1 METFAC
7 IYILRGDPYRP
18 GTCLNLE
25 QNVTEVGRASS
36 DTVPDMAFTNIFIS
50 RRHLAIRK
58 EEGRAVAYDLGSR
71 HGTELNGVRMIP
83 HAPYVLE
90 TNDILKLARGTSV
103 LHFSYSPGEQTLE
116 FEPFGALTQPEETM
130 SGSVTI
136 HWEKRE
142 CVVDDVRI
150 AMSEKEFLLLQL
162 LHEHPNR
169 LVTIRDIKQKVW
181 YDRNAGPDG
190 LPDVTIDELTTL
202 IYRIRKKYGR
212 DTFQINAIRGSG
224 YILEKE

>member
-1 METFAC
+1 MDTFAC
-7 IYILRGDPYRP
+7 IYILRGDPFRP
-18 GTCLNLE
+18 GTCIYLDQE
-25 QNVTEVGRASS
+25 TTEIGRTSS
-36 DTVPDMAFTNIFIS
+36 ESFPDMAFTNIFIS
-50 RRHLAIRK
+50 RKHLMIRK
-58 EEGRAVAYDLGSR
+58 EGDRAVAYDLGSR

-90 TNDILKLARGTSV
+90 TNDILKLARGTCV

-116 FEPFGALTQPEETM
+116 FEPVHESTHSETTEGA
-130 SGSVTI
+130 VTI

-142 CVVDDVRI
+142 CIVNGVKI
-150 AMSEKEFLLLQL
+150 SMSEKEYLLLQL
-162 LHEHPNR
+162 LHEHANR
-169 LVTIRDIKQKVW
+169 LVTIREIKQTVW
-181 YDRNAGPDG
+181 YDRNPGPDG

-224 YILEKE
+224 YILETE

>member
-1 METFAC
+1 MDTFAC
-7 IYILRGDPYRP
+7 IYILRGDPFRP
-18 GTCLNLE
+18 GTCIYLDQE
-25 QNVTEVGRASS
+25 TTEIGRTSS
-36 DTVPDMAFTNIFIS
+36 ESFPDMAFTNIFIS
-50 RRHLAIRK
+50 RKHLMIRK
-58 EEGRAVAYDLGSR
+58 EGDRAVAYDLGSR

-90 TNDILKLARGTSV
+90 TNDILKLARGTCV

-116 FEPFGALTQPEETM
+116 FEPVHESTHSETTEGA
-130 SGSVTI
+130 VTI

-142 CVVDDVRI
+142 CIVNGVKI
-150 AMSEKEFLLLQL
+150 SMSEKEYLLLQL
-162 LHEHPNR
+162 LHDHANR
-169 LVTIRDIKQKVW
+169 LVTIREIKQTAW
-181 YDRNAGPDG
+181 YDRNPGPDG

-224 YILEKE
+224 YILETE